1 MCKVKKLGDYI
12 TMHSGKGFKASEY
25 SESGVRLIKIN
36 NVGVNGIK
44 WDDIEYL
51 PLEYLETYP
60 KLKLVK
66 GDLLLALNRPILN
79 GELKVGIL
87 SGKDSPSILYQ
98 RVGKIII
105 GDTQKLNQQFLFW
118 FFKSKFFINELTIR
132 LDGADQPFITNKKLF
147 DIEFNFCPPL
157 PEQQRIV
164 AKLDGLFA
172 KIDKAIGLL
181 EDNIA
186 HTQALMGSVLDS
198 EFGRLE
204 SKFGKVELITLCDKI
219 TDGSHH
225 SPKATEK
232 GTIPYVT
239 VRDVSWEGEID
250 TFNCKKISKTDFIE
264 LEKNGCKPL
273 IGDVLLS
280 KDGTVGKVAIVDFD
294 IDWVVLSSLAIIRPN
309 KTKLETTYLSWML
322 KTPKI
327 QELAIGLKTGA
338 AIKRIVLRTIKTI
351 KIPIPKDIK
360 EQIEISNY
368 FDDLNKPYQK
378 LVETQTQKLNHLKAL
393 KSSLLDQAFK
403 GEL

>member
-79 GELKVGIL
+79 GELKVGLL

-164 AKLDGLFA
+164 TKLDGLFA

-181 EDNIA
+181 EDNIKN
-186 HTQALMGSVLDS
+186 TQALMGSVLDEIYSDGDTMLKEVCTLGPKKS
-198 EFGRLE
+198 EVKDIDDDLE
-204 SKFGKVELITLCDKI
+204 
-219 TDGSHH
+219 
-225 SPKATEK
+225 
-232 GTIPYVT
+232 
-239 VRDVSWEGEID
+239 VSFLPMKDLNEHNINFLPNE
-250 TFNCKKISKTDFIE
+250 TKKISEVYKGYTYFTDGDIIVAKVTPCFE
-264 LEKNGCKPL
+264 NGKAGIAKDL
-273 IGDVLLS
+273 TNGIGFGSSEYHVL
-280 KDGTVGKVAIVDFD
+280 
-294 IDWVVLSSLAIIRPN
+294 RPN
-309 KTKLETTYLSWML
+309 DKVLPEWIYFSLITEQIKVTGRENMTGAGGLKRIPRKFLEEW
-322 KTPKI
+322 KIPFPKI
-327 QELAIGLKTGA
+327 SVQK
-338 AIKRIVLRTIKTI
+338 K
-351 KIPIPKDIK
+351 
-360 EQIEISNY
+360 QIEKLKKLQEENKNLENSIS
-368 FDDLNKPYQK
+368 KK
-378 LVETQTQKLNHLKAL
+378 INHLKAL
-393 KSSLLDQAFK
+393 KSSFLDQAFK
-403 GEL
+403 GQL